1 MSTFSVSVFVAF
13 RPLVALCPMLFFGL
27 ACSEAH
33 SEALSFRAAPGQPV
47 EPGAVKLRAE
57 SKAFVEVAE
66 IGNDSAPALVQS
78 PGRVAFR
85 DGAVARVG
93 APVHGRVVAIAVQVG
108 AYVHKGDHLVTL
120 SSPDAAT
127 MHADLERAETGERA
141 ASAEA
146 ERQRSMMAKGVG
158 IQSDFLTAQA
168 HLEQARAELSRAR
181 TAAAFLGQSHSGT
194 VEVRAPIDGDVLA
207 MHATLGATAQPD
219 GEPLVELGDPND
231 LWMVTDVFERELP
244 LIKVGAPATA
254 QVASLSDPFALK
266 VISVGAAVSPA
277 TRRAPVYLRFKD
289 KEPALRAGM
298 YARVTIEA
306 NPESGVG
313 VPASAV
319 LVKDGGH
326 TFVYIAQS
334 ADTFRLREVS
344 IGHPV
349 DGRVP
354 VFVGLRPG
362 EKVVVRGALLL
373 DTAAEQLL

>member
-1 MSTFSVSVFVAF
+1 
-13 RPLVALCPMLFFGL
+13 
-27 ACSEAH
+27 
-33 SEALSFRAAPGQPV
+33 
-47 EPGAVKLRAE
+47 
-57 SKAFVEVAE
+57 
-66 IGNDSAPALVQS
+66 
-78 PGRVAFR
+78 
-85 DGAVARVG
+85 
-93 APVHGRVVAIAVQVG
+93 
-108 AYVHKGDHLVTL
+108 
-120 SSPDAAT
+120 
-127 MHADLERAETGERA
+127 
-141 ASAEA
+141 
-146 ERQRSMMAKGVG
+146 
-158 IQSDFLTAQA
+158 
-168 HLEQARAELSRAR
+168 
-181 TAAAFLGQSHSGT
+181 
-194 VEVRAPIDGDVLA
+194 VLA

-266 VISVGAAVSPA
+266 VVSVGAAVAPA

-326 TFVYIAQS
+326 TFVYVAQS
-334 ADTFRLREVS
+334 ADTFHLREVS